1 VTNGTESV
9 ELAIEARDL
18 VRSFRDVRAVD
29 GVSITIPRGEV
40 FGLVGPDG
48 AGKSTLIRMLATVL
62 APTSGD
68 ALVFGHSVVRD
79 PHAVKPR
86 IGYM

>member
-1 VTNGTESV
+1 MTNGTDSV

-48 AGKSTLIRMLATVL
+48 AGK
-62 APTSGD
+62 
-68 ALVFGHSVVRD
+68 
-79 PHAVKPR
+79 
-86 IGYM
+86 